1 MIDMKDSK
9 KLNYIFK
16 EIKRGNNPFNFALKR
31 GLLFVFL
38 TLLTGALDF
47 WIITNLPSIINNLD
61 LSIKSDFRSIKFLL
75 ISISALFARIFAL
88 KQLTVTSVFLS
99 EISNDL
105 NLRFISLSNSK
116 YVGKVNP
123 DYVRIQLLNNSYDL
137 HRYIIIPSLSAI
149 YSIILS
155 VFISYAAIVVSP
167 YLSLALFLFLSFIY
181 SLIFYFSK
189 NKYEKL
195 SKRLDEDFS
204 KLDSQTREYSENL
217 KEIYLYNMFDYMTRI
232 IKPLRSNLYSTFS
245 STVFHTRLPRHLIE
259 SAIVIMIA
267 LVVIFTQF
275 AIVPIEIKGLFG
287 KLFALG
293 IAGARIII
301 LLSQIFNSVVNVK
314 TYNHYLNSGIDFNKR
329 IFNEVNGKNDNKE
342 NYLKNSSSRKDNIH
356 TLVIN
361 SIKSRFIAASQ
372 KNPIN
377 LEIQNQGIV
386 LIKGPSGS
394 GKTSLLNILSNFIIP
409 EKGKISII
417 EDKNFLRSIHKNDI
431 AYASQYPL
439 LFEDD
444 LAFNISLQPKDKI
457 NLEKL
462 LKISLSTGC
471 FDYGEYSK
479 LTNKNKANLY
489 KLVSTFLKK
498 DVGRNGS
505 KISGGQRKRISL
517 ARALYSN
524 RKIILLDEP
533 TAGLDSNFEKYIL
546 NTIKKESQKYIFI
559 ISTHIDKLDDV
570 AKNIINL

>member
-1 MIDMKDSK
+1 MKDNK

-38 TLLTGALDF
+38 TLLTGSLDF

-61 LSIKSDFRSIKFLL
+61 LSIKSDFLSIKFLL
-75 ISISALFARIFAL
+75 ISIGALFARIFAL
-88 KQLTVTSVFLS
+88 KQLTITGVFLS

-105 NLRFISLSNSK
+105 NLRFISLSDSK
-116 YVGKVNP
+116 YVGNVNP

-155 VFISYAAIVVSP
+155 IFISYAAIVVSP
-167 YLSLALFLFLSFIY
+167 YLSIALFLFLSFIY

-195 SKRLDEDFS
+195 SKRLDNDFS
-204 KLDSQTREYSENL
+204 KLDFQTREYSENL

-267 LVVIFTQF
+267 FVVIFTQF
-275 AIVPIEIKGLFG
+275 AFVPIEIKGLFG

-301 LLSQIFNSVVNVK
+301 LLSQIFNSLVNVK
-314 TYNHYLNSGIDFNKR
+314 TYSHYLNSGIDFNKR
-329 IFNEVNGKNDNKE
+329 IFNEINKKNEEKN
-342 NYLKNSSSRKDNIH
+342 NFKNSSSRNNNIH
-356 TLVIN
+356 KLVIN
-361 SIKSRFIAASQ
+361 SIQSKFIAASQ

-409 EKGKISII
+409 DKGKISII

-444 LAFNISLQPKDKI
+444 LPFNISLEPKDKI

-471 FDYGEYSK
+471 FDYGAYSK
-479 LTNKNKANLY
+479 LNNKNKANLY

-498 DVGRNGS
+498 DVGRNGA

-533 TAGLDSNFEKYIL
+533 TAGLDSNFEEYIL
-546 NTIKKESQKYIFI
+546 NTIKKESQKYIFV
-559 ISTHIDKLDDV
+559 ISTHIDKLDDF